1 MELLKKNI
9 RMFSETGKVTDQI
22 ALEED
27 CIVPDSLPDAGRIIW
42 KKAAVKM
49 KEVQIDDGRALL
61 VGELQVWIL
70 YIDDTSGHGI
80 HRLESTIS
88 FQENQVLPEQASRD
102 NTQIQWKLEDI
113 TASLINSRKVSI
125 HSLISFHFS
134 MEESREI
141 QAVVE
146 MHGISDVST
155 QRMELELLELKH
167 QKKDVFR
174 IKESVS
180 LPSSK
185 PTIRNLI
192 WNHVQLR
199 GIEYKPIDGKIE
211 IKGELLIFILYESE
225 EETSDIQWM
234 ESAVPFQGSLED
246 SQVQADDVIRI
257 QMQIEQADVEIE
269 NDYDGEKRQ
278 LSVETTLN
286 LNIRIYEEEQADIL
300 KDVYSPVKELQPIR
314 EERVYESLIT
324 KNTVRTKNSGKLHL
338 QTSQPRM
345 LQLCSSVGEINID
358 DINIAEQELVIEGAV
373 IVSVLYVS
381 SDDKVPYAVLED
393 AVPFQQTVNIPG
405 LDAGCHV
412 SVQGQIEQLAAGMLD
427 SETAEAKIA
436 LSLEIFA
443 VKEQKEACITEV
455 EIKEM
460 DLKKLQQLPGIVG
473 YIVQPEDT
481 LWSIA
486 KQYYTTPEKICE
498 LNEIKESDLKP
509 GLGIVIVKTVLSN

>member
-1 MELLKKNI
+1 M
-9 RMFSETGKVTDQI
+9 
-22 ALEED
+22 
-27 CIVPDSLPDAGRIIW
+27 
-42 KKAAVKM
+42 
-49 KEVQIDDGRALL
+49 
-61 VGELQVWIL
+61 
-70 YIDDTSGHGI
+70 
-80 HRLESTIS
+80 
-88 FQENQVLPEQASRD
+88 
-102 NTQIQWKLEDI
+102 
-113 TASLINSRKVSI
+113 
-125 HSLISFHFS
+125 
-134 MEESREI
+134 
-141 QAVVE
+141 
-146 MHGISDVST
+146 
-155 QRMELELLELKH
+155 
-167 QKKDVFR
+167 
-174 IKESVS
+174 
-180 LPSSK
+180 
-185 PTIRNLI
+185 
-192 WNHVQLR
+192 
-199 GIEYKPIDGKIE
+199 
-211 IKGELLIFILYESE
+211 
-225 EETSDIQWM
+225 
-234 ESAVPFQGSLED
+234 
-246 SQVQADDVIRI
+246 
-257 QMQIEQADVEIE
+257 
-269 NDYDGEKRQ
+269 
-278 LSVETTLN
+278 
-286 LNIRIYEEEQADIL
+286 

-443 VKEQKEACITEV
+443 VKVQKEACITEV

>member
-174 IKESVS
+174 
-180 LPSSK
+180 
-185 PTIRNLI
+185 N
-192 WNHVQLR
+192 
-199 GIEYKPIDGKIE
+199 
-211 IKGELLIFILYESE
+211 
-225 EETSDIQWM
+225 
-234 ESAVPFQGSLED
+234 
-246 SQVQADDVIRI
+246 
-257 QMQIEQADVEIE
+257 
-269 NDYDGEKRQ
+269 
-278 LSVETTLN
+278 
-286 LNIRIYEEEQADIL
+286 
-300 KDVYSPVKELQPIR
+300 
-314 EERVYESLIT
+314 
-324 KNTVRTKNSGKLHL
+324 
-338 QTSQPRM
+338 
-345 LQLCSSVGEINID
+345 
-358 DINIAEQELVIEGAV
+358 
-373 IVSVLYVS
+373 VL
-381 SDDKVPYAVLED
+381 A
-393 AVPFQQTVNIPG
+393 FT
-405 LDAGCHV
+405 
-412 SVQGQIEQLAAGMLD
+412 
-427 SETAEAKIA
+427 
-436 LSLEIFA
+436 F
-443 VKEQKEACITEV
+443 
-455 EIKEM
+455 
-460 DLKKLQQLPGIVG
+460 
-473 YIVQPEDT
+473 
-481 LWSIA
+481 
-486 KQYYTTPEKICE
+486 
-498 LNEIKESDLKP
+498 
-509 GLGIVIVKTVLSN
+509 